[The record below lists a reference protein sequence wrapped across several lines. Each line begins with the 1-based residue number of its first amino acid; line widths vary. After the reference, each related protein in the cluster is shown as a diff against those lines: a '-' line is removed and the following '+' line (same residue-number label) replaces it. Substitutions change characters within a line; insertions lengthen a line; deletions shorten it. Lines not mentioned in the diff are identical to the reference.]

1 MTCFLGVS
9 GAGLLKSTLISG
21 LNNELYC
28 AAAGG
33 LVSFGASFTVNR
45 GLACYRLLT
54 FLATSPLA
62 AAAVSVEILPI
73 FDDSLNDSKS
83 AGYTCLIELLKLSG
97 AFVSFK
103 TGAGW
108 VTIVEGL
115 AADGDAVGEVS
126 NWSVKFFSNFLN
138 CCLSS
143 LISSTLMELLIRSA
157 IDCGII
163 AAGFRTGF
171 KDCVRCFCG

>member
-28 AAAGG
+28 AAGG

-83 AGYTCLIELLKLSG
+83 AGCTCLIELLKLSG

-103 TGAGW
+103 TGAG
-108 VTIVEGL
+108 
-115 AADGDAVGEVS
+115 
-126 NWSVKFFSNFLN
+126 
-138 CCLSS
+138 
-143 LISSTLMELLIRSA
+143 
-157 IDCGII
+157 
-163 AAGFRTGF
+163 
-171 KDCVRCFCG
+171 